1 MLAGEKYWQKWKGHA
16 RTEGVCRRSR
26 GMDRL
31 RDQDSRPQPGRR
43 TAPRRRGRNR
53 AGATCR
59 AACGEPPRSARNC
72 RHSGART
79 ASDAR
84 GDPAATLSHAG
95 RSGPSSAGLA
105 PLVRRRAGPLVSA
118 AETLE
123 DSIRLTVDRV
133 GEGAGGRYVGLSAN
147 FLARSR
153 VRAHGLCD
161 PPAGALARAGF
172 SQIPRFEAA
181 SGRCVYLNVT
191 CARPISFYTRINYWC
206 SKENQCHARAHS

>member
-133 GEGAGGRYVGLSAN
+133 GEVAGGRCVGLGAN

-153 VRAHGLCD
+153 VRAHGFSD
-161 PPAGALARAGF
+161 PPAGALQRAGHY
-172 SQIPRFEAA
+172 S
-181 SGRCVYLNVT
+181 SGPE
-191 CARPISFYTRINYWC
+191 RPVCLLRVNSVSTKRVLLRVNKSIGRNERDGE
-206 SKENQCHARAHS
+206 KADD